1 MAHLDADLA
10 VTLDEDRPGML
21 ARALGCVS
29 GAGIN
34 IDGYAEIGGVVHL
47 LSPNLRS
54 ARACLETSG
63 FRIVQEQQVVL
74 VPVAD
79 TPGAAAAVFQKL
91 ADAHINIKYSY
102 LATRNRL
109 VIAAD
114 HPQDVMTALGEQAVS
129 SATAEGTDEQQ
140 RRHHTT

>member
-21 ARALGCVS
+21 AKAIGCVS

-34 IDGYAEIGGVVHL
+34 IDGYAEIGGVVHI
-47 LSPNLRS
+47 LSPNLRE
-54 ARACLETSG
+54 ARASLEAAH
-63 FRIVQEQQVVL
+63 FRIVQQQQVAL

-91 ADAHINIKYSY
+91 ADAHLNVKYSY

-109 VIAAD
+109 VIATD
-114 HPQDVMTALGEQAVS
+114 RPQDVIEALK
-129 SATAEGTDEQQ
+129 
-140 RRHHTT
+140 